1 MVKKIL
7 KFFSRKNTKSS
18 SAFSDFFSESS
29 SREKTKIMK
38 DTAKVANEKQKE
50 LVDRYEKVFDNSRK
64 TCS

>member
-7 KFFSRKNTKSS
+7 KFFSRKNTKPS

-29 SREKTKIMK
+29 SREKTKVMK
-38 DTAKVANEKQKE
+38 DTARVANEKQKE